1 MTSEHSG
8 TTPTLRRQALS
19 ADMNNHDLL
28 DSVCAGCDEIRES
41 LNSHQETTTNQ
52 QHLTDIEKDIV
63 TLKNLKLIMLAVK
76 EDMVAEMVGAS
87 TELLLRIAANDFK
100 NKLAQI
106 PEKKVLRKKLGQQ
119 LKCLHKDILD
129 ARSGRSGIRV

>member
-8 TTPTLRRQALS
+8 TAPTLRRQTLS
-19 ADMNNHDLL
+19 ADRNNHDLL
-28 DSVCAGCDEIRES
+28 DSVCAGCDEIWES
-41 LNSHQETTTNQ
+41 LNNHQETTTNQ

-76 EDMVAEMVGAS
+76 EDMVAEIVGAS

-106 PEKKVLRKKLGQQ
+106 PEKKVLRKLLGQQ

-129 ARSGRSGIRV
+129 VRAGRW